1 MTNDAFARAETA
13 LERAANLEAE
23 TALDSLERARRHLEE
38 VADDP
43 SVDQERRNEL
53 ETQVEQRIRQVKDR
67 DAYDAG
73 MGAAM
78 NPEDDDAP

>member
-1 MTNDAFARAETA
+1 MTSDAFTRAETA
-13 LERAANLEAE
+13 LERAADLEAE
-23 TALDSLERARRHLEE
+23 TALDALERARRHLQE

-53 ETQVEQRIRQVKDR
+53 ETQIEQRIRQVKDR

>member
-1 MTNDAFARAETA
+1 MTSDAFARAETA
-13 LERAANLEAE
+13 LERAADLEAE
-23 TALDSLERARRHLEE
+23 TALDALERARHHLQE

-53 ETQVEQRIRQVKDR
+53 ETQIEQRIRQVKDR